1 MSATRLTKTAVEYF
15 LQNRN
20 YYAQGMAVNLLIL
33 RLRYRYCLVALVY
46 DLVVEYLQITDIGYE
61 DRG

>member
-1 MSATRLTKTAVEYF
+1 
-15 LQNRN
+15 
-20 YYAQGMAVNLLIL
+20 MAVNLLIL